1 MYPGPLGAILTSTL
15 GTNENAL
22 EQALDLPQASTLCNQ
37 CGVGCPVKI
46 PLADLIRK
54 VREKQFARGLRPWPE
69 RAGLWLWGRAAR
81 YPALYALLS
90 SMGARVLAQMGG
102 SKRLIHY
109 LPLAGSWT
117 RGRDLPAPVGRTFRA
132 LYAARRPR

>member
-1 MYPGPLGAILTSTL
+1 MGSILTSTL
-15 GTNENAL
+15 GSL

-37 CGVGCPVKI
+37 CGVVCPVKI
-46 PLADLIRK
+46 PLPDLMRK
-54 VREKQFARGLRPWPE
+54 LREKQFARGLRPWPE
-69 RAGLWLWGRAAR
+69 RAGLWMWGRAAR

-117 RGRDLPAPVGRTFRA
+117 KGRDLPAPVGRTFRE